1 MVDDIVKISRRD
13 KVLEVV
19 LDRPPA
25 NAVDAETSRELGKVF
40 EFFRDDSDL
49 RVAIV
54 TGAGEKFFCA
64 GWDLQAVVAGENTR
78 SDFGVGGFAGLQ
90 ELPNLNKPII
100 SAINGI
106 CCGGGLELALA
117 TDIIIAADHATFAF
131 PENRAGIIADAGTL
145 KLPKR
150 IPYHIAME
158 LLLTGRWFDVNE
170 AHQWGLVNQIVP
182 GNKLITRARDIAE
195 QIAEGPPLVPE
206 AIKEVVRFAETISFQ
221 DAMHQIR
228 REEFSTIRRLY
239 NSDDQL
245 EGARAF
251 VEKRDPVWK
260 GR

>member
-1 MVDDIVKISRRD
+1 
-13 KVLEVV
+13 
-19 LDRPPA
+19 
-25 NAVDAETSRELGKVF
+25 
-40 EFFRDDSDL
+40 
-49 RVAIV
+49 
-54 TGAGEKFFCA
+54 
-64 GWDLQAVVAGENTR
+64 
-78 SDFGVGGFAGLQ
+78 
-90 ELPNLNKPII
+90 
-100 SAINGI
+100 
-106 CCGGGLELALA
+106 
-117 TDIIIAADHATFAF
+117 
-131 PENRAGIIADAGTL
+131 
-145 KLPKR
+145 
-150 IPYHIAME
+150 ME